1 MDENKQIDE
10 RVARED
16 AVWNGPRLVAL
27 LLGTLAVA
35 LTVIFVISSLKSGD
49 YTWHPFA
56 HDNER
61 EIRMSDW

>member
-1 MDENKQIDE
+1 MDDKQFEDRLKKDDE
-10 RVARED
+10 TWD
-16 AVWNGPRLVAL
+16 GPRLITL

-56 HDNER
+56 HDNAHELAP
-61 EIRMSDW
+61 SDW

>member
-1 MDENKQIDE
+1 VDDKQIEQRLKQD
-10 RVARED
+10 D
-16 AVWNGPRLVAL
+16 ATWNGPRLIGL
-27 LLGTLAVA
+27 LFATLAVA

-61 EIRMSDW
+61 ELPMADW

>member
-1 MDENKQIDE
+1 VDDKQIEQRLAQD
-10 RVARED
+10 D
-16 AVWNGPRLVAL
+16 ATWNGPRLIAL

-49 YTWHPFA
+49 YSWHPFA

-61 EIRMSDW
+61 ELPISDW

>member
-1 MDENKQIDE
+1 MDDKQIEQRLAQD
-10 RVARED
+10 D
-16 AVWNGPRLVAL
+16 ATWNGPRLVAL

-61 EIRMSDW
+61 ELPMADW